1 MSRKNEFYQ
10 MTTEEAISQE
20 EIYTD
25 STGTNY
31 KKSSIHL
38 YTDKDGKLRSFSD
51 DTKKEIKYHEDSI
64 KLYKEWIYRSLNS
77 PYGEDKSNL
86 VNMYRKWISDSE
98 KRLVKLYKDLERGF

>member
-10 MTTEEAISQE
+10 MTIDEIINQE

-25 STGTNY
+25 STGITY
-31 KKSSIHL
+31 KKSSIYV

-51 DTKKEIKYHEDSI
+51 DTKREIKYHEESI
-64 KLYKEWIYRSLNS
+64 ETYKEWIDNLLNS

-98 KRLVKLYKDLERGF
+98 KRLVKLYKDLQRGF